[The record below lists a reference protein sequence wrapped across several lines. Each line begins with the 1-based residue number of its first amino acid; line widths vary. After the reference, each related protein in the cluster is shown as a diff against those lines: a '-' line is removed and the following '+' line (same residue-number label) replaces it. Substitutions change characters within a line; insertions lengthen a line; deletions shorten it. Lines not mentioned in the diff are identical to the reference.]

1 MPIESIAEGA
11 VVASVDPA
19 TGAPVPAVVTATPV
33 TLFEGTIY
41 DITVDPGEP
50 GGGDET
56 TISATGE
63 HPFLVA
69 RAGARAISLE
79 SRADPEAVA
88 LVEPLDTAD
97 GRWVPARDLAEGD
110 AVRTMSAA
118 GVAGTATVA
127 KVRARHAVAPVYNLT
142 VRGTSRYLVGAC
154 GVVVHNKEGG
164 GKQGTSFFEGTR
176 YSDKVIGQMNRG
188 AGEAHSFPE
197 SVRSFESLGT
207 VRSVKGGDGVVRQ
220 ILEIRGSYPTRNGVR
235 RDGVFEFIKEPDG
248 LINHRFFRAS
258 CSQGP

>member
-1 MPIESIAEGA
+1 MSWNE
-11 VVASVDPA
+11 VASVDPA
-19 TGAPVPAVVTATPV
+19 TGEPTPAVVTATPV

-69 RAGARAISLE
+69 RAGARATSLE
-79 SRADPEAVA
+79 SRVDPDAVA
-88 LVEPLDTAD
+88 LVEPLDTVD

-110 AVRTMSAA
+110 TVRTMSAD

-127 KVRARHAVAPVYNLT
+127 NVRARHAVAPVYNLT

-154 GVVVHNKEGG
+154 GVVVHNKDPGG

-176 YSDKVIGQMNRG
+176 YSPEVIRKMNQG
-188 AGEAHSFPE
+188 VGEFHSFPE

-207 VRSVKGGDGVVRQ
+207 VRSLKGGDGVVRQ
-220 ILEIRGSYPTRNGVR
+220 ILEIRGSYPNPSGIW
-235 RDGVFEFIKEPDG
+235 RDGVFEFIRESDG
-248 LINHRFFRAS
+248 LITHRFFRPS